1 MLRTLAPVAVLVALV
16 ALVTAVSP
24 GFLSPASL
32 GVVADQASVIV
43 VLAAGQT
50 MVILLGGIDL
60 SVAAVVSLA
69 SVLLAYWLPKL
80 GFVAVPAVLAI
91 ATAIGALNGLAH
103 VWAQVPS
110 FIVTLGSLGIWSGV
124 ALSVT
129 DGRVIQIDSGL
140 GPVEWVS
147 GHVGTVPNSF
157 LLAVALVA
165 LTAAATRWLPVGRRL
180 RAAGL
185 AEPAARMAGIRVDRI
200 KVGAFAFS
208 GLCGGIGAIQLVAV
222 QFSGSPVL
230 GDYLLLPVLAAVLV
244 GGTAITGGHGGPG
257 RALVG
262 ALVVSVLSVGMS
274 VVGVPSAYTNLI
286 YGAVLVAAVIFT
298 TRRVDFGAVVK

>member
-1 MLRTLAPVAVLVALV
+1 MLRTLAPVGVLVALV
-16 ALVTAVSP
+16 ALVTAMSP
-24 GFLSPASL
+24 GFLSPSSL

-69 SVLLAYWLPKL
+69 SVLVAFWLPKL
-80 GFVAVPAVLAI
+80 GVAAIPAVLA
-91 ATAIGALNGLAH
+91 TTTLIGALHGVAH
-103 VWAQVPS
+103 VKAQVPS
-110 FIVTLGSLGIWSGV
+110 FIVTLGGLGIWSGV
-124 ALSVT
+124 ALSIT
-129 DGRVIQIDSGL
+129 DGRVIQINGGL
-140 GPVEWVS
+140 GAIEWI
-147 GHVGTVPNSF
+147 GGRVGTVPNSF
-157 LLAVALVA
+157 VLALVVVA
-165 LTAAATRWLPVGRRL
+165 LTAAGMRWLPFGRRL

-200 KVGAFAFS
+200 KIAAFAYS
-208 GLCGGIGAIQLVAV
+208 GLCGGIGAIQLAAV

-262 ALVVSVLSVGMS
+262 ALVVTVLSVGMS
-274 VVGVPSAYTNLI
+274 VVGVPSAYTNLV
-286 YGAVLVAAVIFT
+286 YGTVLVAAVIFT